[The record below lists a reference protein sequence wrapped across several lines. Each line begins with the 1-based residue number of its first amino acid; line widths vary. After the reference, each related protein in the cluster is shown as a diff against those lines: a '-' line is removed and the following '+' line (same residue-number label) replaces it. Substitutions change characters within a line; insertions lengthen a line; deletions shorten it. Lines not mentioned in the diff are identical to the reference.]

1 MKNLSKYG
9 IFAAFAAFV
18 VIVAAVWASSSSEN
32 NTTHQQRATSSS
44 SEGVV
49 SPQSTVT
56 ETPAAGTVESFKGG
70 ANAPT
75 KLEENP
81 TNEAPATSTTEDNA
95 SDSVLEEGI
104 VLPPSVVT
112 PENAE
117 EEPSANTQEPIPGC

>member
-1 MKNLSKYG
+1 MEF
-9 IFAAFAAFV
+9 FAAFAAFV

-56 ETPAAGTVESFKGG
+56 ETPAAGTVESFKEG

-95 SDSVLEEGI
+95 PERFCTRRRHC
-104 VLPPSVVT
+104 PSSIGGYSGECRRGALCEYSRAYPRLLT
-112 PENAE
+112 
-117 EEPSANTQEPIPGC
+117 